1 MKSFENENLSKLIQG
16 DENALTFFYNKYA
29 QKVYALAFYLLKDR
43 FWSEDVLQE
52 VFVHFW
58 DSRDTLRHD
67 KDLWLILYVMTK
79 QKSLNKL
86 RTILRYEKHK
96 DYHWNEIRE
105 NISFQEDTVGFK
117 DMKHMLDMAIQKMTP
132 TQQKIFQMS
141 REEGLSHAE
150 IATILSISPNTVKN
164 HMVAALAILR
174 KYFKGHELISLAIF
188 LGVRHFF

>member
-1 MKSFENENLSKLIQG
+1 MKSFENENLNKLIQG

-29 QKVYALAFYLLKDR
+29 QKVYALAFYILKDR
-43 FWSEDVLQE
+43 YWSEDVLQE

-58 DSRDTLRHD
+58 DSREALRHD

-96 DYHWNEIRE
+96 DYHWIEIRE
-105 NISFQEDTVGFK
+105 NLSFQEDTLGFK
-117 DMKHMLDMAIQKMTP
+117 DMKHMFEKALQKMTP

-150 IATILSISPNTVKN
+150 IATLLSISPNTVKN

-174 KYFKGHELISLAIF
+174 KYFKGHELISLTIF
-188 LGVRHFF
+188 LGLRHFF